1 MPRPPKTPTRT
12 KTPTSEERRAAIPA
26 LRETLDDVAI
36 GRALNLSPRR
46 IRRDAGPRS
55 APLPAASEPGQ
66 PAPKAKPAGAPG
78 RPRKPAQAST
88 ARGASGTFRSG
99 PPPGK
104 PRTRPFREEEIPRRA
119 DYGEDVPVGGT
130 GPLGRL
136 VSRLT
141 GSTARGPN
149 DGMQAVAAYYD
160 EQDLRRA
167 REHEHRIEVVETEDQ
182 RGRPCIVVE
191 VFGGVPPAQLR
202 RAEEF
207 ALLEAGRR

>member
-1 MPRPPKTPTRT
+1 MPRPPKTPTPT
-12 KTPTSEERRAAIPA
+12 KTPTSEERRAAIQA
-26 LRETLDDVAI
+26 MGETLDDLAI
-36 GRALNLSPRR
+36 GRALNLSPRQ
-46 IRRDAGPRS
+46 IRRYAGPRS
-55 APLPAASEPGQ
+55 ASLPAASEPGKS
-66 PAPKAKPAGAPG
+66 APKAKAAGAPE
-78 RPRKPAQAST
+78 RPRKPANAST
-88 ARGASGTFRSG
+88 ARGASGKFRSG

-104 PRTRPFREEEIPRRA
+104 LLTRPFREGEIPRRA
-119 DYGEDVPVGGT
+119 DGEDVPVGGT

-160 EQDLRRA
+160 EEDLRRA
-167 REHEHRIEVVETEDQ
+167 RAHESRIEVVETEDE

-191 VFGGVPPAQLR
+191 AFGDVPPAKLR
-202 RAEEF
+202 RAEAF